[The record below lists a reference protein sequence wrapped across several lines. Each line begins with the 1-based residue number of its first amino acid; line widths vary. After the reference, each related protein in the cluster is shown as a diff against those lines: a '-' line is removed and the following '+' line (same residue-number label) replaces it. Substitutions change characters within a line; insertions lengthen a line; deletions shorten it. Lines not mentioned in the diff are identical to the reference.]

1 MLSVTRL
8 NQAAARKVECQ
19 AFSIDTGSDWECS
32 AMKVDGSCHCGNITY
47 DAEINP
53 DRVVICHCT
62 DCQTFSSAPYRV
74 SVIRVRWE
82 NFRLHGAPK
91 IYSKTGGSGRKIL
104 VAFCG
109 DCGSALYSTSEG
121 GERLNLRIGAIKQR
135 HALIP
140 RAQGF
145 CRSAMP
151 WATNI
156 DGIPK
161 IPDPPQS

>member
-1 MLSVTRL
+1 
-8 NQAAARKVECQ
+8 
-19 AFSIDTGSDWECS
+19 
-32 AMKVDGSCHCGNITY
+32 MKVDGSCHCGNITY

-74 SVIRVRWE
+74 SVVGVRLVD
-82 NFRLHGAPK
+82 FRLHGAPK
-91 IYSKTGGSGRKIL
+91 TYSKTGGSGRKVL

-109 DCGSALYSTSEG
+109 DCGSALYSTKTETA
-121 GERLNLRIGAIKQR
+121 ETLNLRIGAIKQR

-140 RAQGF
+140 KAQGF
-145 CRSAMP
+145 CRSAML
-151 WATNI
+151 WAMNI
-156 DGIPK
+156 DGIRK

>member
-1 MLSVTRL
+1 
-8 NQAAARKVECQ
+8 
-19 AFSIDTGSDWECS
+19 
-32 AMKVDGSCHCGNITY
+32 MKVDGSCHCGSVTY

-74 SVIRVRWE
+74 SVVGVRSEDLRVR
-82 NFRLHGAPK
+82 GAPK
-91 IYSKTGGSGRKIL
+91 IYIKTGGSGKKVM

-109 DCGSALYSTSEG
+109 DCGSALYSTSVDAAG
-121 GERLNLRIGAIKQR
+121 KFNLRVGAIKQR

-140 RAQGF
+140 KAQGF

-151 WATNI
+151 WAMNI
-156 DGIPK
+156 DGIQR
-161 IPDPPQS
+161 IPDPAQ